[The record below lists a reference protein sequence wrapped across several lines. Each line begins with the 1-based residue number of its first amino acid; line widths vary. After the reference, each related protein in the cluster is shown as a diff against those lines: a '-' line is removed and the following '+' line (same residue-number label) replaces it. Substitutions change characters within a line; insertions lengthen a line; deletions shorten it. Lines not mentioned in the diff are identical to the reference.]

1 MSTPPHA
8 TTRPLERLVDLL
20 GARPDPG
27 RSDGWYWRLVVAG
40 AVMFA
45 VNVLPGAEWVSSASD
60 QYARLLALCV
70 GLTLASWG
78 ASGLLLR
85 RGSEALSVWLSI
97 FQAVNFFPMTA
108 LLFLAIRE
116 WLGLPWAVGLAVAA
130 CAFHA
135 VVRKR
140 SRQYGHAD
148 GTGA

>member
-1 MSTPPHA
+1 MLS
-8 TTRPLERLVDLL
+8 V
-20 GARPDPG
+20 
-27 RSDGWYWRLVVAG
+27 
-40 AVMFA
+40 
-45 VNVLPGAEWVSSASD
+45 SD

-85 RGSEALSVWLSI
+85 RGREARSVWLSI

-116 WLGLPWAVGLAVAA
+116 WLRLPWAVGLAVAA
-130 CAFHA
+130 CAIYA
-135 VVRKR
+135 VLRKR
-140 SRQYGHAD
+140 SRRYGRAD